1 MSQTVITIL
10 NEKMQDALLH
20 DFDDYLFE
28 EKSGQHAGHYRGFL
42 LNSVFQPIFADEL
55 ETVIGYEALL
65 RTSIGRSLPVEAKF
79 VFRYIDDTGGLIL
92 FDRICRTLHLL
103 NFLLISREKD
113 LLFINIHAGLL
124 SRVDT
129 HGMIFERI
137 LHSLSVPAN
146 RVVIEFEESCLEDSS
161 VLSRAIRNFRDRGFK
176 IALSDFGK
184 DRTSMKCLWE
194 VNPDFVKLDSA
205 IIGNAA
211 NNEKIRRLLPKL
223 IGLIQEA
230 GSEAV
235 IQGIETLQQLDLARQ
250 SGARLLQGYA
260 LSRPDSAV
268 LGFMQKNTME
278 LSRCA

>member
-20 DFDDYLFE
+20 DFDEYLFE

-103 NFLLISREKD
+103 NFLLISNERD
-113 LLFINIHAGLL
+113 LLFLNVHAGLL
-124 SRVDT
+124 TRVDS

-137 LHSLSVPAN
+137 LHSLSVPVN
-146 RVVIEFEESCLEDSS
+146 RVVIEFEESCLEDTSI
-161 VLSRAIRNFRDRGFK
+161 LKRAVRNFRDRGFK

-184 DRTSMKCLWE
+184 DRTSMQCLWE
-194 VNPDFVKLDSA
+194 INPDFVKLDSA
-205 IIGNAA
+205 ILYGAM
-211 NNEKIRRLLPKL
+211 NNEKIRRILPKVV
-223 IGLIQEA
+223 GLIQEA

-235 IQGIETLQQLDLARQ
+235 IQGVETLQQLDLARQ
-250 SGARLLQGYA
+250 CGARFLQGYA
-260 LSRPDSAV
+260 LSRPDFSV
-268 LGFMQKNTME
+268 PGFMQKNTME

>member
-20 DFDDYLFE
+20 DFDEYLFE
-28 EKSGQHAGHYRGFL
+28 EKSGQHGGHYRGFL
-42 LNSVFQPIFADEL
+42 LNSVFQPIFADTM

-103 NFLLISREKD
+103 NFLNISREKD

-161 VLSRAIRNFRDRGFK
+161 ILSRAIRNFRDRGFK

-184 DRTSMKCLWE
+184 DRTSLKCLWE

-205 IIGNAA
+205 IIGDAV

-230 GSEAV
+230 GGEAI

-250 SGARLLQGYA
+250 SGAGLLQGYA